1 MSARLVFSLVLIP
14 LLSILAGCATPSVT
28 ADGLASESSSKFDQ
42 LYVRPNADLSAYRR
56 VMIEPVP
63 VTFRSDF
70 LSGKHGSNYLLAQ
83 PMYRPYQEPEAL
95 AEDISTLMLEKLV
108 DAFRA
113 ANYEVVSAAAPGVL
127 RISAR
132 IDELFINAPDRLSS
146 SVRAT
151 LNRDTGQATLSLEA
165 ADAINGTILARI
177 VHLNIVREVTRLN
190 VATDTS
196 NRSWFETAF
205 QRWATNVT
213 TAFGAPRPAQVS
225 LAR

>member
-1 MSARLVFSLVLIP
+1 MSAVVFSLVLIP
-14 LLSILAGCATPSVT
+14 LASILAACAAPSVSS
-28 ADGLASESSSKFDQ
+28 DGLVSEHSSKFDE
-42 LYVRPNADLSAYRR
+42 LYFRPSADLSTYRR

-63 VTFRSDF
+63 VKFRSDF

-95 AEDISTLMLEKLV
+95 AEDISGLMQASLA

-113 ANYEVVSAAAPGVL
+113 ANYEVVDAAAPGVL

-132 IDELFINAPDRLSS
+132 IDELFVNAPDRLSS

-151 LNRDTGQATLSLEA
+151 LNHDTGQATLSLEA
-165 ADAINGTILARI
+165 ADAVSGAVLARI
-177 VHLNIVREVTRLN
+177 VHRNIVREVGRINL
-190 VATDTS
+190 ATDTT

-205 QRWATNVT
+205 RRWAANVT
-213 TAFGAPRPAQVS
+213 TAFGTSRPAQVS